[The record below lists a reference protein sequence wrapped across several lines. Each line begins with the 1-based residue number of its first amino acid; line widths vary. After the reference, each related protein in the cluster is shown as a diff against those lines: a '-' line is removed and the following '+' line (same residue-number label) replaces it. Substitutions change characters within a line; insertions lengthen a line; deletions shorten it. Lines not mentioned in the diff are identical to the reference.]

1 MKTPKKTMY
10 TIMIAALIIFIV
22 TSGVLYFFYSAF
34 IHKYRI
40 DKPIG
45 ISIALTL
52 YADDYEVLPPFDKWC
67 DTLIEEADCGPGH
80 FQSAIKPQDGIC
92 GYALNENLEGLKFSE
107 LPDKTVLVFE
117 AVGPWNQS
125 GGPELARK
133 WNRKKNYVVFVDGS
147 IAFVPLDEIDKLKWK
162 P

>member
-1 MKTPKKTMY
+1 MKVSKKTMRM
-10 TIMIAALIIFIV
+10 TLIAVLAGVIV
-22 TSGVLYFFYSAF
+22 MCGIVYFFHSAF

-45 ISIALTL
+45 ISIALTM
-52 YADDYEVLPPFDKWC
+52 YANDYEILPPFDKWC

-80 FQSAIKPQDGIC
+80 FQSIIKPQDGVC
-92 GYALNENLEGLKFSE
+92 GYALNKNLEGLKFSE

-117 AVGPWNQS
+117 AIGPWNQS
-125 GGPELARK
+125 GGPELAKK
-133 WNRKKNYVVFVDGS
+133 WNRKRNYIVFVDRS
-147 IAFVPLDEIDKLKWK
+147 IAFVPIEEIDKLKWK